1 MRMNTILEQ
10 LKNGVVVSVQ
20 ASQGEP
26 LDKPEYLCVLAEAAL
41 NGGACG
47 VRMAQPRN
55 MHYFKERHPQIP
67 VIGITKPE
75 KIPANA
81 VELVYITPTFED
93 VASIADCCDVVAMDA
108 TLRTRPNGETLSDIV
123 AKTRQAYPN
132 LLLMADIATL
142 EEGIQAEKLGFDLI
156 GTTLSGYTLE
166 SQQVDK
172 SKPDFGLLSALIKAV
187 QVPEI
192 MEGRLWEPAEV
203 KRAFELGAFAVV
215 IGSAVTRPHEITRRF
230 VNAVPV
236 TSQP

>member
-1 MRMNTILEQ
+1 MSPILKQ

-26 LDKPEYLCVLAEAAL
+26 LDKPEYLCALAESAL

-55 MHYFKERHPQIP
+55 MRYFKEKHPNIP

-81 VELVYITPTFED
+81 AELVYITPTFED
-93 VASIADCCDVVAMDA
+93 VASIANCCDVVAMDA

-123 AKTRQAYPN
+123 VKTRKAYPN

-166 SQQVDK
+166 SQQADK
-172 SKPDFGLLSALIKAV
+172 SKPDFELLSALMKAV
-187 QVPEI
+187 RVPVI

-236 TSQP
+236 GSQP

>member
-1 MRMNTILEQ
+1 MNTILGQ
-10 LKNGVVVSVQ
+10 LKHGVVVSVQ

-26 LDKPEYLCVLAEAAL
+26 LDKPEYLCALAESAL

-55 MHYFKERHPQIP
+55 MRYFKEKHPNIP

-81 VELVYITPTFED
+81 AELVYITPAFED
-93 VASIADCCDVVAMDA
+93 VASIADCCDIVAMDA
-108 TLRTRPNGETLSDIV
+108 TLRTRPNGEILSELV
-123 AKTRQAYPN
+123 ARTRKAYPQ

-142 EEGIQAEKLGFDLI
+142 EEGIYAEKLGFDLI

-166 SQQVDK
+166 SQRADK
-172 SKPDFGLLSALIKAV
+172 SKPDFELLSALIQTV
-187 QVPEI
+187 RVPVI

-203 KRAFELGAFAVV
+203 KHAFELGAFAAV

-230 VNAVPV
+230 VNAAPV
-236 TSQP
+236 RSQL

>member
-1 MRMNTILEQ
+1 MNPILEQ

-26 LDKPEYLCVLAEAAL
+26 LDKPEYLCALAEAAL

-55 MHYFKERHPQIP
+55 MRYFKERHLQIP

-108 TLRTRPNGETLSDIV
+108 TLRTRPNGETLADIV
-123 AKTRQAYPN
+123 AKTRQAYPD

-142 EEGIQAEKLGFDLI
+142 EEAIQAEKLGFDLI

-166 SQQVDK
+166 SQQADK
-172 SKPDFGLLSALIKAV
+172 SKPDFELLAALMKAV
-187 QVPEI
+187 RVPVI
-192 MEGRLWEPAEV
+192 MEGRLWEPVEV

-236 TSQP
+236 GSQP